1 MLMLIALILR
11 NEKRQLWKSSDWSI
25 KIKIKFL
32 YLKIKISNKYVCY
45 FIWMEIYFVYSFDA
59 FVKWS
64 IEVKIL
70 S

>member
-1 MLMLIALILR
+1 MLIALILR

-45 FIWMEIYFVYSFDA
+45 FIWMKIYFVYSFDA
-59 FVKWS
+59 FVKWN

>member
-1 MLMLIALILR
+1 MLIALILR

-45 FIWMEIYFVYSFDA
+45 FIWMKIYSVYSFDA